1 MTLHVR
7 YVGDTGR
14 SRRRASQDP
23 SSRTERETSTVF
35 DHQTQLRLIQE
46 EREREIQALAR
57 IRLAR
62 SAPPRP
68 TRHPLRQN
76 AGRLLVRAGMWL
88 IVGGAPEALR
98 R

>member
-1 MTLHVR
+1 M
-7 YVGDTGR
+7 
-14 SRRRASQDP
+14 
-23 SSRTERETSTVF
+23 F

-46 EREREIQALAR
+46 EHEREIQALAR

-68 TRHPLRQN
+68 ARHPLRRN
-76 AGRLLVRAGMWL
+76 AGRLLLRAGMWL